1 MHSTVLTVDKDQP
14 WSGALIHR
22 VLNLT
27 FLFVPKTGGT
37 LGIEEP
43 VTNQHTLHHH
53 QRAKSTIVNINNK
66 VVNWLERPDMRASVC
81 CLYGG
86 GVPACRAPIR
96 LAVWTEEPHAAHTAG
111 AFRVICIIKF
121 IRASHEAVYV
131 CRRRPLAVRRDGPVC
146 GESTAQPA
154 GLSTV

>member
-1 MHSTVLTVDKDQP
+1 MHTAFIVDKDQP

-27 FLFVPKTGGT
+27 FILAPLVLRSFLFRKRGGT

-43 VTNQHTLHHH
+43 VTNQHQT
-53 QRAKSTIVNINNK
+53 AKSTIVNINNK
-66 VVNWLERPDMRASVC
+66 VVNWLERPDMRVCVC

-96 LAVWTEEPHAAHTAG
+96 LAVLSSGQRSPMQHSRA

-131 CRRRPLAVRRDGPVC
+131 CRRRRRPLAVRRDGPVR
-146 GESTAQPA
+146 
-154 GLSTV
+154 